1 MRGFSPFT
9 KGNPLA
15 RIYISML
22 LFDVGEGALRF
33 LVPVHL
39 RDLGFRLSS
48 VGFVTSAFAV
58 ATLASRIPTG
68 FLYRPQRASMY
79 IRTAGLV
86 SSLAFLTL
94 PFASRLAQF
103 VALMVL
109 DGIGWGVVTTIL
121 LTTLL
126 STRVEGMST
135 AASMGWYVGVN
146 GLGHSFAALLGGT
159 LADAVG
165 VRGSFFIFAA
175 IPFAATMIIGH
186 RLSVAPDSQ
195 NATPRTAPEFGVI
208 MQVRRLPTSVW
219 IAFGAALYLNSINGM
234 LNAFFPVLALGIGFS
249 LTQAG
254 TLASIRSGVSAVTRF
269 MSIPVFERISVKRLT
284 LPLLTL
290 AGATAMGIGTTTS
303 FLIQIP
309 LWALNGVARGLVRVG
324 TGTDAMDSLKE
335 GQEGV
340 AASVMSFGL
349 DLGKVTGPLVAG
361 LLADAIGL
369 SKAFVWLPA
378 SLFAI
383 YLLFLTVSRFAR
395 QPVST

>member
-1 MRGFSPFT
+1 MRNFSPFH

-39 RDLGFRLSS
+39 RDLGFRLST
-48 VGFVTSAFAV
+48 VGFVTSAFAL

-68 FLYRPQRASMY
+68 LLYRPQRAAVY

-94 PFASRLAQF
+94 PFASRFGQF
-103 VALMVL
+103 VALMIL
-109 DGIGWGVVTTIL
+109 DGVGWGVVTTIL

-165 VRGSFFIFAA
+165 VRGAFFVFAV
-175 IPFAATMIIGH
+175 IPFIATMIIGH
-186 RLSVAPDSQ
+186 RLPSAAASPSR
-195 NATPRTAPEFGVI
+195 TPRPQFGAI
-208 MQVRRLPTSVW
+208 AQVRGLPTSVW

-284 LPLLTL
+284 VPLLIL
-290 AGATAMGIGTTTS
+290 AGTTAMGIGTTTS

-324 TGTDAMDSLKE
+324 TGTDAMDSLTE
-335 GQEGV
+335 GQEGA

-349 DLGKVTGPLVAG
+349 DLGKVTGPFVAG
-361 LLADAIGL
+361 LLADVIGL

-378 SLFAI
+378 ALFAI
-383 YLLFLTVSRFAR
+383 YILLLAASKLGR
-395 QPVST
+395 QPMTT

>member
-1 MRGFSPFT
+1 MNKFSPFH

-39 RDLGFRLSS
+39 KGLGFRLST
-48 VGFVTSAFAV
+48 VGFVTSAFAL

-68 FLYRPQRASMY
+68 FLYRPGRAAFY
-79 IRTAGLV
+79 VRTAGLV

-94 PFASRLAQF
+94 PFASRFGQF
-103 VALMVL
+103 VALMIL
-109 DGIGWGVVTTIL
+109 DGISWGVVTTIL

-126 STRVEGMST
+126 STRVDGMST

-146 GLGHSFAALLGGT
+146 GLGHSVAALLGGT
-159 LADAVG
+159 LADIVG
-165 VRGSFFIFAA
+165 VRGSFFVFAV
-175 IPFAATMIIGH
+175 IPFTATMIIGH
-186 RLSVAPDSQ
+186 RL
-195 NATPRTAPEFGVI
+195 PRTGDSPRQPRPQFGAI
-208 MQVRRLPTSVW
+208 AQVRRLPTSVW

-284 LPLLTL
+284 LPLLAV
-290 AGATAMGIGTTTS
+290 AGATAMAIGVTTS
-303 FLIQIP
+303 FLVQIP

-324 TGTDAMDSLKE
+324 TGTDAMDSLGE

-361 LLADAIGL
+361 LVADAIGL
-369 SKAFVWLPA
+369 SNAFVWMPA
-378 SLFAI
+378 A
-383 YLLFLTVSRFAR
+383 LFLTYLLLLSISRFLR
-395 QPVST
+395 QPVTT